1 MFSKELNNIL
11 DFLELRYLKRVKKN
25 MIKFFYNEKW
35 EEFSL
40 GYNSQKRYAISTYG
54 RLMSFMDDMKAGS
67 ILKGSS
73 AEGYKTYRYRIYT
86 DEKVINKNLLLHRL
100 VAEQFLPKENDKQTF
115 VIHLDFDKTNNRLDN
130 LRWAT
135 KVEMEAH
142 GQKNPTVI
150 KAIRNTVKEIRKG
163 KRTKLNPAK
172 VLFIRNKLDD
182 PERKTRMKM
191 LAKQFDVSE
200 MQLYRIKRRE
210 NWGHLK

>member
-1 MFSKELNNIL
+1 
-11 DFLELRYLKRVKKN
+11 

-35 EEFSL
+35 KEFSL

-54 RLMSFMDDMKAGS
+54 RLMSFMDDMKKDGE
-67 ILKGSS
+67 ILKGSFTS
-73 AEGYKTYRYRIYT
+73 GYRSFRYRISANK
-86 DEKVINKNLLLHRL
+86 KVINRNLLLHRL
-100 VAEQFLPKENDKQTF
+100 VAEQFLPKENEEEIF

-135 KVEMEAH
+135 KQQSEVH
-142 GQKNPTVI
+142 NQKNPTVI
-150 KAIRNTVKEIRKG
+150 QSISNMVEDIRQG
-163 KRTKLNPAK
+163 KRNKLNPSK

-182 PERKTRMKM
+182 PKRKTRMKM

-210 NWGHLK
+210 NWGHLKD

>member
-1 MFSKELNNIL
+1 
-11 DFLELRYLKRVKKN
+11 

-35 EEFSL
+35 KEFSL

-54 RLMSFMDDMKAGS
+54 RLMSFMDDMKKDGE

-73 AEGYKTYRYRIYT
+73 TSGYRSFRYRISANK
-86 DEKVINKNLLLHRL
+86 KVINRNLLLHRL
-100 VAEQFLPKENDKQTF
+100 VAEQFLPKENEEEIF

-135 KVEMEAH
+135 KQQSEVH
-142 GQKNPTVI
+142 NQKNPAVI
-150 KAIRNTVKEIRKG
+150 QSISNMVEDIRQG
-163 KRTKLNPAK
+163 KRNKLNPSK

-182 PERKTRMKM
+182 PKRKTRMKM

-210 NWGHLK
+210 NWGHLKN